1 MGAAATGA
9 KGVALGVICAG
20 VLTACGGGSSSPK
33 SSDPAPSTGAPA
45 SGSSF
50 TNPLEL
56 KPAPQFST
64 SSRAVTYDDC
74 FPRFDDVELGD
85 VVKSTVE
92 TYSQSTGIDSVN
104 QTETVTEVTSTTF
117 NGRSALNVKTDNPP
131 YLRSDNV
138 MVLGVEATALIL
150 RGGSLVTS
158 RRNYLNDATGTRT
171 LTTNTPATMG
181 DLSAGRSTT
190 PFVLGD
196 STIHTYSMDY
206 VNYPV
211 PELNSRVDIT
221 EKVIFIGVEE
231 GTEVAAGKFD
241 YTCVFRHELFS
252 TINGRTITSVQDY
265 YTHKWSGVKALTYG
279 APRPLVFQIVSN
291 SAIAR
296 RKPAP

>member
-1 MGAAATGA
+1 MGTARGIVLGA
-9 KGVALGVICAG
+9 LCVS
-20 VLTACGGGSSSPK
+20 VLAACGGGSSSPK
-33 SSDPAPSTGAPA
+33 ASPQPSTGAPA

-56 KPAPQFST
+56 KPSPRFST

-92 TYSQSTGIDSVN
+92 TYSQSEGIGSVE
-104 QTETVTEVTSTTF
+104 QTETVTEVTRTAF
-117 NGRSALNVKTDNPP
+117 NGRDALSVKTDNPP

-150 RGGSLVTS
+150 RGGNMATS
-158 RRNYLNDATGTRT
+158 RRSYLNDATGTRT
-171 LTTNTPATMG
+171 LITNTPVAIG
-181 DLSAGRSTT
+181 DLSAARGAT

-196 STIHTYSMDY
+196 STTHSFSMDY
-206 VNYPV
+206 VNYLAPDF
-211 PELNSRVDIT
+211 NSKADVT
-221 EKVIFIGVEE
+221 EKVTFIGVEE

-241 YTCVFRHELFS
+241 YTCVFRHEMFS
-252 TINGRTITSVQDY
+252 TINGETITSVQDY

-279 APRPLVFQIVSN
+279 AGYPRPLEYRLVSN
-291 SAIAR
+291 SAMAR

>member
-1 MGAAATGA
+1 MGTAARS
-9 KGVALGVICAG
+9 VALGAFCVG
-20 VLTACGGGSSSPK
+20 VLAACGGGSSSPK
-33 SSDPAPSTGAPA
+33 TDQQPSTGAPA

-56 KPAPQFST
+56 DPAPQFST

-92 TYSQSTGIDSVN
+92 TYAQSEGIGSVD
-104 QTETVTEVTSTTF
+104 QTETVTEMTRTTF
-117 NGRSALNVKTDNPP
+117 NGRDALIVKTDNPP

-150 RGGSLVTS
+150 HGGSIATS
-158 RRNYLNDATGTRT
+158 RKNYLNDATGTRT

-181 DLSAGRSTT
+181 DLSAGRSAS
-190 PFVLGD
+190 PFLLGD
-196 STIHTYSMDY
+196 AATHTYKMDY
-206 VNYPV
+206 VNYLV
-211 PELNSRVDIT
+211 PELNSSVDVA
-221 EKVIFIGVEE
+221 EKVTFIGVEE

-252 TINGRTITSVQDY
+252 TINGKTVTSVQDY

-279 APRPLVFQIVSN
+279 APRPLVYQIVSN

-296 RKPAP
+296 RKAAP